1 MLLEWAKLTV
11 GKTEIYLQL
20 WTWWL
25 ILLVRRF
32 LKLSLLLWLEDKIK
46 MSKRLVCIRL
56 LEYSEH
62 QNCYSAKRGPI
73 KTVPKNFHIFYL

>member
-25 ILLVRRF
+25 ILLVRHF

-46 MSKRLVCIRL
+46 MS
-56 LEYSEH
+56 
-62 QNCYSAKRGPI
+62 
-73 KTVPKNFHIFYL
+73 